1 LIELSEHEHLFYY
14 DETCEDYVCID
25 CGFHLEKEV
34 YSCQACERPIEQPIV
49 SLALLEG
56 IT

>member
-1 LIELSEHEHLFYY
+1 MIELSEHEHLFYY